1 MPWTAADA
9 DQHVKGLSPKQ
20 ARAWSAVANSALQ
33 RCLRSGKKQ
42 GDCEGQALRQAAGV
56 AKNITEST
64 DDAALDALIAAACD
78 EPSDPTDP
86 VAEAAT
92 TKQRAQAILRDLGA
106 LLSDKGLSKELTGQ
120 LQAVRTALRQRWADI
135 ADAPEDTAPA
145 AATEAARLVA
155 EAAAVLRQDDSLDAL
170 RLALSRGLMR
180 WALQQVADD
189 ASAEPYAC
197 DSPYIR
203 DLFDGAV
210 VFEWRGQCYRADFT
224 LGADDGV
231 TLSDPVP
238 VDVAYV
244 PVGEAKADPNVGG
257 GTDRDTIPAADFA
270 GKNRSFP
277 IVTPKDVADAAAS
290 LGRAGADNYAPDE
303 LKARI
308 IAIAKRKGAAF
319 VAQLPKAWQDGGA
332 QEAAT
337 DPVDGDVVPL
347 TEIDQDVELLE
358 FAALVEA

>member
-20 ARAWSAVANSALQ
+20 ARAWAAVANSALQ
-33 RCLRSGKKQ
+33 RCLRGGKSEAT
-42 GDCEGQALRQAAGV
+42 CAGQALRQAAGV
-56 AKNITEST
+56 AKNIAEST
-64 DDAALDALIAAACD
+64 DDAALDALIAAACA
-78 EPSDPTDP
+78 EPADAADPVVESDP

-120 LQAVRTALRQRWADI
+120 LQAVRTALRQRWADLT
-135 ADAPEDTAPA
+135 DAPEDTAPA

-170 RLALSRGLMR
+170 RMALSRGLMR

-189 ASAEPYAC
+189 ANAEPYAC

-210 VFEWRGQCYRADFT
+210 VFDWRGQCYRADFT

-238 VDVAYV
+238 VEVAYV
-244 PVGEAKADPNVGG
+244 PMGEAKADPRRRRAGG
-257 GTDRDTIPAADFA
+257 G
-270 GKNRSFP
+270 RSRGRRGL
-277 IVTPKDVADAAAS
+277 TP
-290 LGRAGADNYAPDE
+290 RP
-303 LKARI
+303 
-308 IAIAKRKGAAF
+308 
-319 VAQLPKAWQDGGA
+319 
-332 QEAAT
+332 
-337 DPVDGDVVPL
+337 
-347 TEIDQDVELLE
+347 
-358 FAALVEA
+358 